1 MEEKIKVA
9 FQGERGAYSHL
20 VCNEVFP
27 NLETK
32 ACSTFEEAFI
42 LAMEDPSYRIVIP
55 IENSLA
61 GRVADIHYLI
71 PRYKLQIHAEHFQ
84 KVSHNLLGI
93 QGSKIEDIKTVRSHT
108 QAIGQCNK
116 MILSQKFQPI
126 ISADTAGSAKF
137 ISQKKDKSE
146 SAIASSLAAKIYN
159 LKILKSNVEDEVGN
173 VTRFFIMGKNSKHPE
188 FKDKK
193 YITSCIFK
201 LKSTPAALY
210 KALGGFATNGVNL
223 SKLESFSV
231 KNTFDQVN
239 FYIDIE
245 GHIENQSLQKALEEL
260 GFHTEKLDILGVY
273 EAHSFRFTKKQINNL

>member
-1 MEEKIKVA
+1 MTEKNKVA
-9 FQGERGAYSHL
+9 FQGEEGAYSHL
-20 VCNEVFP
+20 ASIEIFKNAEI
-27 NLETK
+27 K
-32 ACSTFEEAFI
+32 ACSTFEETFQ
-42 LAMEDPSYRIVIP
+42 LASDNPTYKIVIP

-71 PRYKLQIHAEHFQ
+71 PKYKLQIHAEHFH

-93 QGSKIEDIKTVRSHT
+93 KGSKIKDIKIVRSHA
-108 QAIGQCNK
+108 QAIGQCRK
-116 MILSQKFQPI
+116 IIETHKLKPI

-137 ISQKKDKSE
+137 VANRKDKSE

-159 LKILKSNVEDEVGN
+159 LEILKSNVEDEPGN
-173 VTRFFIMGKNSKHPE
+173 VTRFLIMGKDTKHPE
-188 FKDKK
+188 HKNKK

-223 SKLESFSV
+223 CKLESFSV

-245 GHIENQSLQKALEEL
+245 GHIEDPALQKALEEL
-260 GFHTEKLDILGVY
+260 GFHTQKLDVLGVY
-273 EAHSFRFTKKQINNL
+273 EAHRFRIKNK